1 MTHESI
7 EPRRFMGEDLVP
19 IRGESS
25 GCYPTNLLQEKM
37 NFLALGV
44 LLTREEK
51 KIWLLHFIFSVSRLL
66 IVVCSFKFK

>member
-19 IRGESS
+19 IRDESS
-25 GCYPTNLLQEKM
+25 GCYPTNLLREKM
-37 NFLALGV
+37 NFLTFAV

-51 KIWLLHFIFSVSRLL
+51 KL
-66 IVVCSFKFK
+66 